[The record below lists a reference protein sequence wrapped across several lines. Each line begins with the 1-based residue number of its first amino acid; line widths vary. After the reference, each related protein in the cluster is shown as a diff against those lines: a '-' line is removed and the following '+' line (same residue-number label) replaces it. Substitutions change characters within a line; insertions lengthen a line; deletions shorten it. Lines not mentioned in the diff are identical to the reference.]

1 MSKTIAEQNSNLNRD
16 YATTVMILENLPD
29 AIFIL
34 DSDGTIQ
41 YTNKSALDLLQTTFL
56 KLKGKIIDDVFSD
69 SLNVA
74 EGKEPLE
81 KQIRRGN
88 FQNID
93 THLVFED
100 ISVPVYASFNV
111 IENTSGEGDFI
122 IVSAKNA
129 AFQKALEKELKHQQ
143 ILTISRDRVRALGE
157 LSVGLIHNISQPL
170 TTLEMRVELM
180 RKQLQK
186 SDENV
191 EDSFKEIESL
201 FSQVNNNIQVIRLF
215 ANQTEDESIGM
226 VNIAQGI
233 RNAHKLVEYELLKHK
248 IDVDFKF
255 SQDLPFIVGNA
266 LLLEQVFVNL
276 FINARD
282 SLNEKSIKKKLHIQI
297 RTDIIDKKWIEINFI
312 DNGIGIKK
320 ELEKKIFDPFFTTKD
335 TSDNPGLGL
344 TISHEIITSMGG
356 DIFLNSSWKNS
367 ETCFIVRI
375 PIEQENERDQLAN
388 LIELLHKE

>member
-34 DSDGTIQ
+34 DSDGIIQ

-111 IENTSGEGDFI
+111 IENTSGESDFI

-170 TTLEMRVELM
+170 TTLEMRVGLM

-186 SDENV
+186 TDEEL
-191 EDSFKEIESL
+191 EDSFKEIENL

-248 IDVDFKF
+248 IDVDFEF

-282 SLNEKSIKKKLHIQI
+282 SLNEKSIKKKLYIQI
-297 RTDIIDKKWIEINFI
+297 RTDIIDKKWIKIYFI

-320 ELEKKIFDPFFTTKD
+320 ELENKIFDPFFTTKD

-356 DIFLNSSWKNS
+356 DIFLNSSWKNC
-367 ETCFIVRI
+367 ETCFVVRI

>member
-1 MSKTIAEQNSNLNRD
+1 MSKVIAEQNSNLNRD

-34 DSDGTIQ
+34 DSDGIIQ
-41 YTNKSALDLLQTTFL
+41 YTNKSALDLLQTTFV

-93 THLVFED
+93 THLVFEE

-111 IENTSGEGDFI
+111 IENTSGESDFI

-170 TTLEMRVELM
+170 TTLEMRVDLM

-186 SDENV
+186 SDEEM
-191 EDSFKEIESL
+191 EDSFKEIENL

-233 RNAHKLVEYELLKHK
+233 RNSHKLVEYELLKHK

-282 SLNEKSIKKKLHIQI
+282 SLNKKSIKKKLQIQI
-297 RTDIIDKKWIEINFI
+297 HTDIIDKKWIEIYFI

-367 ETCFIVRI
+367 ETCFVVRI

>member
-170 TTLEMRVELM
+170 TTLEMRVDLM

-186 SDENV
+186 SDEKV
-191 EDSFKEIESL
+191 EDSFKEIENL

-226 VNIAQGI
+226 VNISQRI

>member
-226 VNIAQGI
+226 VNISQGI